1 MASHSYSFSL
11 KLHVIRTI
19 ITTPYSSPKTLFSF
33 AHAVLWGMGRGGSE
47 HARAVSQKRS
57 SLEMAGGWSPPF
69 VAPLRLCSKAT
80 IRGPE

>member
-11 KLHVIRTI
+11 KLHVIRNI

-47 HARAVSQKRS
+47 HTRAVSQKRS
-57 SLEMAGGWSPPF
+57 SLEMAGGWSPPS
-69 VAPLRLCSKAT
+69 VAPVSCSKAT
-80 IRGPE
+80 IQGPE